1 MYECVSLVKR
11 NLNCF
16 KKLNSERRLFNNL
29 NKDFFEVYD
38 KSNFAKQIF
47 LRRTVKLLRNNF
59 DYIGYIWTDI
69 ICKNVYNINAMNVA
83 VAITDEKEDSKPYV
97 YLISTIK
104 KHCILKYLC
113 EDNTYNSILLE
124 NIGFEKKE
132 GTLVLFREI
141 HGSVDLGIGEN
152 LNFEMFKKGKDEQK
166 RCIIQNEIFHEQ
178 NRIPLTLEDIY
189 MEQLQS
195 YYFEEGS
202 VFLKRNKEYI
212 GYGQIIIEND
222 IPVIVNF
229 GIIQKYRGRG
239 YSKYLLSY
247 LLNIIYQNDF
257 HKTVIK
263 VWNSNYKALNL
274 YKSVGFKVRKER
286 FNWELEK

>member
-16 KKLNSERRLFNNL
+16 KKLNSKRRLFNNL

-47 LRRTVKLLRNNF
+47 LRRAVKLIRNNF
-59 DYIGYIWTDI
+59 NYIGYIWADI
-69 ICKNVYNINAMNVA
+69 VCKNVYNINAMNVLSS
-83 VAITDEKEDSKPYV
+83 TDKKEEGIPYI
-97 YLISTIK
+97 YLISAIK
-104 KHCILKYLC
+104 KHCLLRYLC
-113 EDNTYNSILLE
+113 EDNGYNSTVLK

-132 GTLVLFREI
+132 GTLVLFREL
-141 HGSVDLGIGEN
+141 HENMDLSIEQN
-152 LNFEMFKKGKDEQK
+152 FSFEMFQEGKDEQK
-166 RCIIQNEIFHEQ
+166 RCNIQNEIFHEQ

-202 VFLKRNKEYI
+202 VFLKRNEEYI

-229 GIIQKYRGRG
+229 GIVEKYRGKG

-247 LLNIIYQNDF
+247 LLNIIYQNNF
-257 HKTVIK
+257 HKIVIK
-263 VWNSNYKALNL
+263 VRDSNYKALNL
-274 YKSVGFKVRKER
+274 YKGVGFKIRKKR
-286 FNWELEK
+286 FKWELEK

>member
-178 NRIPLTLEDIY
+178 NRIPLILEDIY

-263 VWNSNYKALNL
+263 VRNSNYKALNL